1 MMTTIT
7 SEELIQ
13 ILDSKLQEK
22 FELNLSLLNETIIE
36 LKTKVD
42 EAMEHVIFVH
52 AKYDELL
59 DRVER
64 LEKEKELLQDENK
77 VLKSSVQ

>member
-13 ILDSKLQEK
+13 ILDCKLQEK
-22 FELNLSLLNETIIE
+22 FELNLSPLNETIIQ

-42 EAMEHVIFVH
+42 EAMEHVIFFN
-52 AKYDELL
+52 ADDSYM
-59 DRVER
+59 
-64 LEKEKELLQDENK
+64 N
-77 VLKSSVQ
+77 S